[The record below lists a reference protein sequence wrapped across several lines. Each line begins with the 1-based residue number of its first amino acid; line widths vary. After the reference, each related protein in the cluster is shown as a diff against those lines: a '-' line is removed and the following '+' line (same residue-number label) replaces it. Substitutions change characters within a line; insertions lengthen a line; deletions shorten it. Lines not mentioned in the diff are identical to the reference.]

1 MTQMKRS
8 EYLEAGK
15 IVNTHGVRGDVKSE
29 CWCDYIEVMTEDL
42 SVLYMKKGAEYQP
55 LKIQKASPFKGMV
68 LFHFAGI
75 DTFEQANAL
84 RGTVLY
90 AKREDLP
97 LEEGACFIAD
107 MIGLPVIDANTGKVY
122 GKLKTVTDAAA
133 GQLYEI
139 STESGIVLLPV
150 VPDFVKEVD
159 TEKGIFITPIPGF
172 FDEI

>member
-1 MTQMKRS
+1 MKQS

-29 CWCDYIEVMTEDL
+29 CWCDYIEVMTEDIL
-42 SVLYMKKGAEYQP
+42 ILYRKKGEAYLP
-55 LKIQKASPFKGMV
+55 LKIVKASPFKGMV
-68 LFHFAGI
+68 LFHFEGI
-75 DTFEQANAL
+75 DSFEAANSL
-84 RGTVLY
+84 RGEILY
-90 AKREDLP
+90 AKREDIP

-107 MIGLPVIDANTGKVY
+107 MLGLPVIDANTGKVY
-122 GKLKTVTDAAA
+122 GKLINVDDAAS

-139 STESGIVLLPV
+139 ATENGVVLLPA

-159 TEKGIFITPIPGF
+159 LEKGIFITPIPGF